1 MTPRQARILVW
12 LVLLPLTVAIWA
24 QFLPP
29 CVFGC
34 AKIQTVAPSPPPRE
48 LKTYTVCPFTGPC
61 WEAVGYVV
69 PR

>member
-1 MTPRQARILVW
+1 
-12 LVLLPLTVAIWA
+12 VLLPLTIMVWA

-29 CVFGC
+29 CMLGC
-34 AKIQTVAPSPPPRE
+34 ARVQAVAPSPPPRE
-48 LKTYTVCPFTGPC
+48 LKRYTICAIAGPC